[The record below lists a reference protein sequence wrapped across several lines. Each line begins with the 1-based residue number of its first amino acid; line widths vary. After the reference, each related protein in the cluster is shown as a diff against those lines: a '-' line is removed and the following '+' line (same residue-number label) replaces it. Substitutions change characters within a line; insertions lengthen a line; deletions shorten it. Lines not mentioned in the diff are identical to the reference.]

1 MDRYCLDACALI
13 AFLNDE
19 DGSDKV
25 DDLLDKAETG
35 KITLFMSKVQLLEVY
50 YDRIYTTGIEAA
62 KERVLSILAEPI
74 TIIDTIT
81 DNVLY
86 EAGRFKTSYDMSL
99 ADSIGVATSG
109 ELGAAFVTSDHTEL
123 ETVEQHEPISFLWL
137 PARPKK

>member
-19 DGSDKV
+19 DGSDMV
-25 DDLLDKAETG
+25 DDLLDKAEKG
-35 KITLFMSKVQLLEVY
+35 KISLFMSKVQLLEVY
-50 YDRIYTTGIEAA
+50 YDRIYTAGIEVA

-74 TIIDTIT
+74 TIVDIIN

-86 EAGRFKTSYDMSL
+86 EAGRFKTSYNMSL
-99 ADSIGVATSG
+99 ADSIGVATTRD
-109 ELGAAFVTSDHTEL
+109 LGATFVTSDHSEL
-123 ETVEQHEPISFLWL
+123 EAVEQHEPISFLWL